1 MVPGRNAQDRRG
13 GFAIW
18 LRYRVMLVFLLAC
31 VSLLLPEV
39 SASVGRAHEI
49 HCAHGVQRSNE
60 LAFPMCAEL
69 FRAALGA
76 KSEHTFGEGGARTAR
91 GGWGIINRTGDLMGV
106 AAGWDLGAAGPLL
119 KRHGVPQATAP
130 DFEIAIAPRP
140 TSRDHA
146 RARRTG

>member
-1 MVPGRNAQDRRG
+1 MVPDRNAQHGGG
-13 GFAIW
+13 GFAMY
-18 LRYRVMLVFLLAC
+18 LRQLVMLLLMLAS
-31 VSLLLPEV
+31 VYLPLPKA

-49 HCAHGVQRSNE
+49 HCAHSVQRSNDV
-60 LAFPMCAEL
+60 AFPMCAEL